1 MRSIG
6 VSLGVAGVALW
17 LALVGG
23 GVALAA
29 APAAGPALNQLQAT
43 QAAVTQMQQNPPSVP
58 DDVPHAKDINE
69 ASRQFMAWQAEM
81 FRQRD
86 EIARKQA
93 KMLHD
98 RMKVPPPLP
107 PSEPEPPMTRLDI
120 PLPFWPANVNLS
132 VSMGEP
138 SVSFSVGA
146 EAEAL
151 SCVGASYKVET
162 AYVAKENRWT
172 VADPLEISASFGTDT
187 AEVTGSY
194 QLLTSV
200 FTGSPGEEGEKKK
213 EIGGELS
220 FDIFQVTTAFGY
232 NNQREFSMGVGYDF
246 VSTPEKFSKYF
257 RGFRWSGGRDR
268 GPAGRARADP
278 GRKEQSAG
286 GYCRLLSQAH
296 QVPDRAPAVPVLHGE
311 GGLGLS
317 YLSQHEK
324 RQLPRLQG

>member
-1 MRSIG
+1 MKAGCEMRTIG
-6 VSLGVAGVALW
+6 VSLGIAGAVLW
-17 LALVGG
+17 LALAGG

-29 APAAGPALNQLQAT
+29 AAAPGSALNQLQAT
-43 QAAVTQMQQNPPSVP
+43 QATVTQMQQNPPAVP

-69 ASRQFMAWQAEM
+69 ASRQFTAWQAEM

-120 PLPFWPANVNLS
+120 PLPLWPANVNLS

-162 AYVAKENRWT
+162 AMWPARIAGPWRIRWRSRE
-172 VADPLEISASFGTDT
+172 LRHGYRRS
-187 AEVTGSY
+187 
-194 QLLTSV
+194 
-200 FTGSPGEEGEKKK
+200 
-213 EIGGELS
+213 GGELP
-220 FDIFQVTTAFGY
+220 
-232 NNQREFSMGVGYDF
+232 
-246 VSTPEKFSKYF
+246 TPDV
-257 RGFRWSGGRDR
+257 RVHRLAGRGGREEEGDGR
-268 GPAGRARADP
+268 GTLLRYIP
-278 GRKEQSAG
+278 G
-286 GYCRLLSQAH
+286 H
-296 QVPDRAPAVPVLHGE
+296 HGIRV
-311 GGLGLS
+311 
-317 YLSQHEK
+317 Q
-324 RQLPRLQG
+324 